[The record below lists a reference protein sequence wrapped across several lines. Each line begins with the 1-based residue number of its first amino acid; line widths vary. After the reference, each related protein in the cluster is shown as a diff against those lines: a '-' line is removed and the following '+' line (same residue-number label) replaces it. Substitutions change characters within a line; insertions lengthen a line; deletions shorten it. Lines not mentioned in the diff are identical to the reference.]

1 MIDLIFD
8 TETTGFPHWKSPA
21 DDPRQPYLVQLAVV
35 MAKGDEL
42 MVTWD
47 TIIKC
52 PIDIPKEAAD
62 VHGITRERSQAE
74 GIDLKEA
81 ISKFDRLLLTAD
93 RVVCHNVN
101 FDIKIMSYAYCRT
114 GIVNTLMDFR
124 KVCTMK
130 TATPVLK
137 IPSARGGYKWPKLQE
152 TYRVLVDEAGFEA
165 AHSADADAMACW
177 KVLRALEERG
187 VELL

>member
-8 TETTGFPHWKSPA
+8 TETTGFPYRNSSI
-21 DDPRQPYLVQLAVV
+21 DDPRQPHLVQLAVI
-35 MAKGDEL
+35 MAKGDDL
-42 MVTWD
+42 MLAWD

-52 PIDIPKEAAD
+52 PIDIPEGAYD
-62 VHGITRERSQAE
+62 VHGITTEKSQAE

-81 ISKFDRLLLTAD
+81 IGKFDRLLLTAD

-101 FDIKIMSYAYCRT
+101 FDVKIMSYAYCRAD
-114 GIVNTLMDFR
+114 IVNTLMDFS

-130 TATPVLK
+130 TATPIMKSLGK
-137 IPSARGGYKWPKLQE
+137 RWTLQE
-152 TYRVLVDEAGFEA
+152 TYRSLVDEAGFEA

-177 KVLRALEERG
+177 KVLRALEKRG